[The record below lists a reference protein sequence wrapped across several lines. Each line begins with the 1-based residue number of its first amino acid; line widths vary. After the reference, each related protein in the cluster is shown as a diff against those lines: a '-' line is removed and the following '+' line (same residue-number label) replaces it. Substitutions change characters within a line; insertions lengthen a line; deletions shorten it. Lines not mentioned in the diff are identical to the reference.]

1 MYYLVVGRRT
11 DSMKENLLDELASVN
26 EKMNELVDQMIEH
39 YGKFVT
45 VKEADK
51 DSYAEDL
58 LRSYRNLQEQKDYL
72 ENEISL

>member
-1 MYYLVVGRRT
+1 
-11 DSMKENLLDELASVN
+11 MKENLLDELASVN
-26 EKMNELVDQMIEH
+26 EKMNDLVDQMIEH

-45 VKEADK
+45 VAETDK
-51 DSYAEDL
+51 DRYAEDL